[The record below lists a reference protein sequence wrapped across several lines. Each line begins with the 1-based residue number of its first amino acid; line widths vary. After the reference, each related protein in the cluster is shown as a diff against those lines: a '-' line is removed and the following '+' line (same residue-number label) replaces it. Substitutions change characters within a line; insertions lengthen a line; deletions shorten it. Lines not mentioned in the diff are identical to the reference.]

1 MSTVRSTSTPSTTH
15 TPQSASTMSGATKPS
30 RERIAMRAYEK
41 WMQRGCVHG
50 YDMQDWVDAEK
61 ELMEEQSRSTS
72 QTRSAQTPSQAAMPG
87 MRR

>member
-1 MSTVRSTSTPSTTH
+1 M
-15 TPQSASTMSGATKPS
+15 ASGATKPS
-30 RERIAMRAYEK
+30 RERVAMRAYEK

-50 YDMQDWVDAEK
+50 YDLQDWVEAEK

-72 QTRSAQTPSQAAMPG
+72 QTRSPQTPSQAAMPG